1 MQYLNLKFKIIKTNN
16 LNHCIMNKTDALK
29 LAIAKAGNMSR
40 LARSCGVT
48 PQAVR
53 AWIVRGQIPLS
64 RVIDV
69 KKATGLPLKK
79 LRPDYF
85 SDRT

>member
-1 MQYLNLKFKIIKTNN
+1 
-16 LNHCIMNKTDALK
+16 MNKTDALK

-40 LARSCGVT
+40 LAHFCGVT

-53 AWIVRGQIPLS
+53 AWVVRGQIPLN
-64 RVIDV
+64 RVMEV
-69 KKATGLPLKK
+69 KRATGLSLKI

-85 SDRT
+85 GRQ

>member
-1 MQYLNLKFKIIKTNN
+1 
-16 LNHCIMNKTDALK
+16 MNKTDALK

-40 LARSCGVT
+40 LARFCGVT

-53 AWIVRGQIPLS
+53 AWVVHGQIPLN
-64 RVIDV
+64 RVMEV
-69 KKATGLPLKK
+69 KRATGLSLKI

-85 SDRT
+85 GRQ

>member
-1 MQYLNLKFKIIKTNN
+1 
-16 LNHCIMNKTDALK
+16 MNKTDALK

-64 RVIDV
+64 RVKDV
-69 KKATGLPLKK
+69 KKATGLSLKT

-85 SDRT
+85 GDRS

>member
-1 MQYLNLKFKIIKTNN
+1 MD
-16 LNHCIMNKTDALK
+16 KTDALK

-53 AWIVRGQIPLS
+53 AWVVRGQIPLN
-64 RVIDV
+64 RVMEV
-69 KKATGLPLKK
+69 KRATGLSLKI

-85 SDRT
+85 GRQ

>member
-1 MQYLNLKFKIIKTNN
+1 
-16 LNHCIMNKTDALK
+16 MNKTDALK

-40 LARSCGVT
+40 LARFCGVT

-53 AWIVRGQIPLS
+53 AWVVRGQIPLN
-64 RVIDV
+64 RVMEV
-69 KKATGLPLKK
+69 KRATGLSLKI

-85 SDRT
+85 GRQ

>member
-1 MQYLNLKFKIIKTNN
+1 
-16 LNHCIMNKTDALK
+16 MNKTDGLK

-48 PQAVR
+48 PQAVK
-53 AWIVRGQIPLS
+53 AWMDRGCIPLA
-64 RVIDV
+64 RVKDV
-69 KKATGLPLKK
+69 KKATGLSLKT

-85 SDRT
+85 GGQ